1 MFGALPRSGYA
12 TIAGA
17 MICMAASV
25 ALAPQSHAQQSQ
37 TVEFAAPALAD
48 PLMVRADAQARSILA
63 ARGYAIVPQAP
74 LRIELAWS
82 RRPNDV
88 AMKPNGDT
96 KTPHGSAKPVKRRFD
111 LCKDQIHR
119 LVVAMI
125 DTQSGEVRYRGSAEL
140 NRCRAPSGEEVNL
153 MVRQSLAGLG

>member
-25 ALAPQSHAQQSQ
+25 ALAPQSHAQQSAI
-37 TVEFAAPALAD
+37 VEFAAPALAD
-48 PLMVRADAQARSILA
+48 PLMARADAQARSILA

-88 AMKPNGDT
+88 AMKPDGDT
-96 KTPHGSAKPVKRRFD
+96 NSPHGSARPVKKRVD
-111 LCKDQIHR
+111 LCKDSIHR

-125 DTQSGEVRYRGSAEL
+125 DTQSGAIRYRGSAEL
-140 NRCRAPSGEEVNL
+140 NRCRAPSDEDVDA
-153 MVRQSLAGLG
+153 MVSQSLAGLG